1 MAGIENGIGGG
12 NKYRKLRAKLRKQLH
27 WLQLAAAEAAAAAEA
42 QAAAEAEAETTQKQE
57 QEEQHKTQI
66 ISRFGHA

>member
-27 WLQLAAAEAAAAAEA
+27 WLQLAAAEA

-57 QEEQHKTQI
+57 QEQQQKTQI

>member
-42 QAAAEAEAETTQKQE
+42 QAAAEAETTQKQE
-57 QEEQHKTQI
+57 QEQQQKTQI

>member
-42 QAAAEAEAETTQKQE
+42 QAAAEAETTQKKEQE
-57 QEEQHKTQI
+57 QQQKTQI

>member
-42 QAAAEAEAETTQKQE
+42 QAAAEAETTQKQE
-57 QEEQHKTQI
+57 QQQQKTQI

>member
-1 MAGIENGIGGG
+1 MAGIEIGIGGG

-27 WLQLAAAEAAAAAEA
+27 WLQLAAAEAAA
-42 QAAAEAEAETTQKQE
+42 EAETMQSSSDAGSERQ
-57 QEEQHKTQI
+57 QQKTQI